1 MNSKDYWRD
10 RDKAE
15 REWQKSMLKADGRFN
30 DQLKRYYNRAIA
42 DINKDIDAQ
51 FTSLAKRDGTTIQEA
66 KRAVEQ
72 ADITDYEQEAQKLV
86 EEARLLRAQG
96 KKVHYSD
103 YSEEVNQRMRLYNA
117 TMRVNRLELLKSKVG
132 LRMVE
137 AGIHIDQDMQDKL
150 SKDYISELKRQ
161 AGILSMTADSNQL
174 WTSEKVAKQVMAQT
188 SGPTFSDRI
197 WANQDAL
204 KARLDEVLATGILK
218 GKNPREMAK
227 ELKDLVRQTVT
238 NHSYVTERIART
250 ESARVQFKAQ
260 QESIKEAGYDYCKWI
275 AEPSACKACTKIAG
289 LDTTGEG
296 AGVYKVGKVPQ
307 IPVHPNCRCSIGAF
321 WVEPDQAPEGAKK
334 AEKYKASEIIKEAEQ
349 KEFDKLMQQELAKLT
364 EEEIRRIGREV
375 YPKLAKQ
382 GITNGKKFS
391 QLGANF
397 AKFNEDYRRRKFAS
411 YADYREAWDENVK
424 AIQEVS
430 NAQAEMV
437 ADVIK
442 EYREV
447 GSVDLKFQPRS
458 SVPLR
463 KLIKI
468 AYDHYPTDWSREAE
482 ARNTLKVRQVGRG
495 YYDDRNATIAADK
508 NNWSAQTTM
517 YHELGHRQESVNK
530 EIVRLENEFYER
542 RTEGEREQKLSVLT
556 GNSNYASY
564 ETAKPD
570 NFKSV
575 YMGKRYI
582 DYSTQEPSNFELLST
597 GLEGIYQA
605 RYNIWEDQ
613 DMAEFILGL
622 LLKG

>member
-1 MNSKDYWRD
+1 MVSSYWEMR
-10 RDKAE
+10 RKQE
-15 REWQKSMLKADGRFN
+15 QEWSNQNLAS
-30 DQLKRYYNRAIA
+30 DQQFSEHLQAFYDQAVE
-42 DINKDIDAQ
+42 DINQTISQEISRVGANSVSKMDVQ
-51 FTSLAKRDGTTIQEA
+51 KYETKAKAIVAEA
-66 KRAVEQ
+66 DEMRKKGHKVTY
-72 ADITDYEQEAQKLV
+72 ADFSAK
-86 EEARLLRAQG
+86 
-96 KKVHYSD
+96 
-103 YSEEVNQRMRLYNA
+103 VNQRLKVYNA
-117 TMRVNRLELLKSKVG
+117 TMRINRLEHLKSEVG
-132 LRMVE
+132 LDMLR
-137 AGIHIDQDMQDKL
+137 AGLKVDSALRDKL
-150 SKDYISELKRQ
+150 SGDYQKEAMRQ
-161 AGILSMTADSNQL
+161 AGIMMDSAQRSV
-174 WTSEKVAKQVMAQT
+174 WTSKEMGTTVMKSVGGA
-188 SGPTFSDRI
+188 TFSDRL

-204 KARLDEVLATGILK
+204 KARLDQVLATGLIAGQSTQK
-218 GKNPREMAK
+218 MAQRLRDQVK
-227 ELKDLVRQTVT
+227 TAVDGQRF
-238 NHSYVTERIART
+238 VTERLART
-250 ESARVQFKAQ
+250 ESARIQNEVQLDRIKKHGFKYVQ
-260 QESIKEAGYDYCKWI
+260 WI
-275 AEPSACKACTKIAG
+275 AEVRACPECQRIERANSG
-289 LDTTGEG
+289 YGP
-296 AGVYKVGKVPQ
+296 GVYTLDKVPY
-307 IPVHPNCRCSIGAF
+307 IPVHPNCRCGISETWLDDKDDNWTQQKAVSKNLAKAISKS
-321 WVEPDQAPEGAKK
+321 VPEKK
-334 AEKYKASEIIKEAEQ
+334 TEQ
-349 KEFDKLMQQELAKLT
+349 KEFNKLMQQELAKLT

-382 GITNGKKFS
+382 GIANGNKFS